1 MTNEQLTKLL
11 LLYKEALKNNLSAID
26 FVLEIREAKID
37 LDKSF
42 VQQGKEDENLG
53 NYIEELLILQSIKE
67 NE

>member
-1 MTNEQLTKLL
+1 MTNLQLTKLL
-11 LLYKEALKNNLSAID
+11 LLYKEALKNNLSSID

-42 VQQGKEDENLG
+42 IQQGKEDENLG
-53 NYIEELLILQSIKE
+53 NYINELLILQSIKE